1 MGRGKKGGLEMNG
14 RSREIPALLG
24 IPFDGQSSYLRG
36 AAEAPAKIRE
46 ALGCEASNQWTETGV
61 DLGVQEIY
69 GDAGDLAFA
78 GASEQDAFAAIESG
92 VSTLIGQGKRAVS
105 LGGDHSITFPIIK
118 AVAKKYSELTIFH
131 FDAHPDLYDEF
142 EGNRSSHACPF
153 ARIMESGLAKRL
165 VQIGIRTINGHQREQ
180 AKRFGVE
187 VIEMRHLPAYARL
200 KAAGPVYISFDMD
213 VLDPAYAPGVSH
225 REPGGMSVR
234 EAIAHL
240 HAVEGEIVG
249 ADVVEYNPVRDV
261 SGMTATVAAKILKE
275 ILGKM
280 IGR

>member
-1 MGRGKKGGLEMNG
+1 MGRSKKGGLEMNG

-46 ALGCEASNQWTETGV
+46 ALGCDASNQWTETGV
-61 DLGVQEIY
+61 DLGVKGSY
-69 GDAGDLAFA
+69 GDSGDLAFA
-78 GASEQDAFAAIESG
+78 GASDDDAFAAIEPG
-92 VSTLIGQGKRAVS
+92 VSALMGQGKRPVS

-118 AVAKKYSELTIFH
+118 AVAKKYPELTIFH
-131 FDAHPDLYDEF
+131 FDAHPDLYEEF
-142 EGNRSSHACPF
+142 EGNRRSHACPF

-187 VIEMRHLPAYARL
+187 VIEMRQLPAYARL

-213 VLDPAYAPGVSH
+213 VLDPAYAPGISH

-261 SGMTATVAAKILKE
+261 SGMTAMVAAKLLKE

-280 IGR
+280 IAR

>member
-1 MGRGKKGGLEMNG
+1 MEVGGAGKTSGVAHAQV
-14 RSREIPALLG
+14 PTLLG
-24 IPFDGQSSYLRG
+24 IPFDAQSSYLRG
-36 AAEAPAKIRE
+36 AAEGPAKIRE
-46 ALGCEASNQWTETGV
+46 ALGCDASNQWTETGV
-61 DLGVQEIY
+61 DLGVQGIY
-69 GDAGDLAFA
+69 GDAGELVLA
-78 GASEQDAFAAIESG
+78 GASDKDAFAAIESG
-92 VSTLIGQGKRAVS
+92 ASRLIGQGKRPVS

-118 AVAKKYSELTIFH
+118 AMAKKYPKLTIFH

-142 EGNRSSHACPF
+142 EGNRWSHACPF

-187 VIEMRHLPAYARL
+187 VIEMRELPAYGRL
-200 KAAGPVYISFDMD
+200 KATGPVYISFDMD
-213 VLDPAYAPGVSH
+213 VLDPAYAPGISH

-249 ADVVEYNPVRDV
+249 ADVVEYNPVRDI

-280 IGR
+280 IAR